1 MSRSNRIVQFT
12 LDELKE
18 RIDNYFNKCDE
29 ELEPYT
35 VTGLCLALNVTRQT
49 LINYENRDRSFINMS
64 EEEIEEFVGTVKRAK
79 LRIENYAEKQLFS
92 ARNPAGIIF
101 NLKNNYGWKDIQ
113 EVNSN
118 VNNTSNPLQ
127 ELSTEELRELLNEP
141 VKD

>member
-64 EEEIEEFVGTVKRAK
+64 EEEIEEFVDTVKRAK